1 MLLDQGGEQLSQIN
15 FTEALASTLLETVE
29 DRSEVH
35 VQLEAPVTEEPS
47 MRMNVDSDESMVDK
61 ETQTEELDATFSV
74 SDAKTHNEEFAVFPV
89 SDTEAL
95 TEEFDYMSV
104 GQDCHHLRLFTDT
117 RGKAIK
123 DVPFMAFRRPR
134 SLGDYLV
141 HAKRATN
148 TEWCSKG
155 TVVCGSGTGCAIVNG
170 KQHDKDWLI
179 RKLQS
184 ACEEPFQAVDF
195 HYFKGESAAFFVEGS
210 KVAEAMKKVSHK
222 ITVRDGSKLILTV
235 RPSPP
240 PHNPSNV
247 FGSFADSY
255 TGNVGSSSNLDD
267 NTKEVLKQCLGER
280 YDATSKILNLSDLYH
295 DEVLNLNNVQGILSK
310 YPLASAIVRLIGENC
325 PEVQSLDISSNRL
338 RNLDGFK
345 DLGNQA
351 SSLKH
356 LKICNNQ
363 LRTVEELDKIKSLNQ
378 LVSLELDGNPLCD
391 VFQSKG
397 NSYINSVRSRFPKVT
412 SLDGHELPAPIGFDL
427 PSEQVLPPSKDSF
440 LGDPPIKE
448 LVLKFLEQYF
458 KIYDTGDRQG
468 LLEAYHDQAI
478 FSLCVN
484 TGVTTKD
491 RSGQRGPSLG
501 EYLKNSRNMKRVI
514 DPERRYSYLK
524 HSRLSVVAF
533 LNELPTTK
541 HDLSS
546 FKIDV
551 SLALPSCLSFAVR
564 GLFLENSK
572 SLRSFTRVF
581 LAVPAAGGKALSI
594 INDELHI
601 RNASSAQVEGTGS
614 ESAVPDSQNVSTP
627 QESRLA
633 VTSPQQ
639 QEMLLRF
646 SQQSTMNLEWSYKCL
661 SENNW
666 DYQKAALV
674 FTSLKNNG
682 SIPPEAFVQST

>member
-1 MLLDQGGEQLSQIN
+1 MSKNL
-15 FTEALASTLLETVE
+15 FAKAVE
-29 DRSEVH
+29 DAT
-35 VQLEAPVTEEPS
+35 LEITTS
-47 MRMNVDSDESMVDK
+47 YDGSRN
-61 ETQTEELDATFSV
+61 F
-74 SDAKTHNEEFAVFPV
+74 
-89 SDTEAL
+89 
-95 TEEFDYMSV
+95 
-104 GQDCHHLRLFTDT
+104 G
-117 RGKAIK
+117 GKAIK
-123 DVPFMAFRRPR
+123 NSCTNVSFLVEDSERPR
-134 SLGDYLV
+134 RGRSYRGGRGRGRGNSYYREKSSHPHPRSHIVDDDDDIDMDNVGRGGHRSDSRFNPYRGRPPSRRGDKRDSDNRGDVKSRLGTTSV
-141 HAKRATN
+141 NRSSGNQGWHK
-148 TEWCSKG
+148 
-155 TVVCGSGTGCAIVNG
+155 VVIVNG

-222 ITVRDGSKLILTV
+222 ITVRDGS
-235 RPSPP
+235 
-240 PHNPSNV
+240 
-247 FGSFADSY
+247 
-255 TGNVGSSSNLDD
+255 
-267 NTKEVLKQCLGER
+267 KQCLGER

-614 ESAVPDSQNVSTP
+614 ESAVPDSQNVLTP

>member
-1 MLLDQGGEQLSQIN
+1 MSKNL
-15 FTEALASTLLETVE
+15 FAKAVE
-29 DRSEVH
+29 DAT
-35 VQLEAPVTEEPS
+35 LEITTS
-47 MRMNVDSDESMVDK
+47 YDGSRN
-61 ETQTEELDATFSV
+61 F
-74 SDAKTHNEEFAVFPV
+74 
-89 SDTEAL
+89 
-95 TEEFDYMSV
+95 
-104 GQDCHHLRLFTDT
+104 G
-117 RGKAIK
+117 GKAIK
-123 DVPFMAFRRPR
+123 NSCTNVSFLVEDSERPR
-134 SLGDYLV
+134 RGRSYRGGRGRGRGNSYYREKSSHPHPRSHIVDDDDDIDMDNVGRGGHRSDSRFNPYRGRPPSRRGDKRDSDNRGDVKSRLGTTSV
-141 HAKRATN
+141 NRSSGNQGWHK
-148 TEWCSKG
+148 
-155 TVVCGSGTGCAIVNG
+155 VVIVNG

-614 ESAVPDSQNVSTP
+614 ESAVPDSQNVLTP